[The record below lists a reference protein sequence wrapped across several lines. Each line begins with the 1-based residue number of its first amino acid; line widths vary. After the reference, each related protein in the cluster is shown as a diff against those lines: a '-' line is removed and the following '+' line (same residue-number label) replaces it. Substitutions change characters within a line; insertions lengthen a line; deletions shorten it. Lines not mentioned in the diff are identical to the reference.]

1 MKQEKTMDENKTT
14 VTGQLG
20 QIMAEAAANKTE
32 QATLEAPACFLGG
45 SAIRTRFEN
54 QLKELNADLITMGA
68 QCESAITMAMEA
80 LENNDRKAAQK
91 AVCLERELDHQEREI
106 ENLCLT
112 LLLRQQPMARDLRL
126 VSAALKMITDME
138 RIGDQAADIASI
150 VMERELQ
157 AGSLPPELPLMA
169 DAAIDMLTDSVDAFV
184 RRDLELARSVLDHD
198 DTVDDFFASIRKALI
213 ERIAME
219 PGRGEEAIDLLMIA
233 KYLERI
239 GDHAANIA
247 EWVDFSITGSH
258 GGMAL

>member
-1 MKQEKTMDENKTT
+1 MDENNTT
-14 VTGQLG
+14 LTGQLG
-20 QIMAEAAANKTE
+20 QIMAEAAAG
-32 QATLEAPACFLGG
+32 QAERAATDMPVCFLGG
-45 SAIRTRFEN
+45 AALRARFEN

-68 QCESAITMAMEA
+68 QCESAITLAMQA
-80 LENNDRKAAQK
+80 LEHNDRQAAHK

-112 LLLRQQPMARDLRL
+112 LLLRQQPVARDLRL

-157 AGSLPPELPLMA
+157 ADALLPDLTRMA
-169 DAAIDMLTDSVDAFV
+169 DAVIDMLTDSVDAFV
-184 RRDLELARSVLDHD
+184 RRDLDLARSVLDHD
-198 DTVDDFFASIRKALI
+198 DTVDDFFASIRKSLI
-213 ERIAME
+213 ERISQE
-219 PGRGEEAIDLLMIA
+219 PGHGEEAIDLLMIA

-258 GGMAL
+258 GEMVS